1 MPKTPAPVRATF
13 PGAVEMTTFLTEQG
27 AWLASNDFTPGDAL
41 AVAATC
47 RDELASE
54 FRAEVRRRW
63 HWAFDFASL
72 SGLPLAGT
80 TAMRAVID
88 HAPHTAGYPEIVIF
102 ALPHIGVLEDGTIAR
117 AARRGRS
124 RPSTACASLFTASD
138 WVRRRPPDAAP
149 EIDPLDP
156 EQSLVRERLAA
167 ELGDFSTLG
176 PIGLTQAVADLMV
189 ADLWRLVEAVTVPSE
204 EDVAVVSGILVH
216 GPDGDYVQPRS
227 VRLRRNGVLEESA
240 GAF

>member
-1 MPKTPAPVRATF
+1 M
-13 PGAVEMTTFLTEQG
+13 
-27 AWLASNDFTPGDAL
+27 
-41 AVAATC
+41 
-47 RDELASE
+47 ASE

-149 EIDPLDP
+149 GDRPARP
-156 EQSLVRERLAA
+156 ERSLVRERLAA

-176 PIGLTQAVADLMV
+176 PIGLITGGGRPHGGRPVATGRGRDG
-189 ADLWRLVEAVTVPSE
+189 AQR